1 MCVSITWPTGD
12 VFDPRQIRPDVPVCR
27 DDGDV
32 CLCIGC
38 IDDLVNLLPLGSHS
52 LGPQYE
58 TLPGAA
64 ELPWAVGGCRAH
76 RGSGLGR
83 RSRTRVR
90 ATPAAVRTTEGDSG
104 APAWP
109 DSSCTPVRLPV
120 VLGDP

>member
-1 MCVSITWPTGD
+1 MHRLYRRSSEPLAAWIALAWPA
-12 VFDPRQIRPDVPVCR
+12 V
-27 DDGDV
+27 
-32 CLCIGC
+32 
-38 IDDLVNLLPLGSHS
+38 
-52 LGPQYE
+52 E